1 MQTVGQT
8 EPGSEDSPVREGAG
22 KRALITGL
30 AGFTGRYMA
39 QELAAAGY
47 RVFGTANPV
56 EAPAGASYAMP
67 DDVFAVDL
75 CDRSAVNAM
84 IEQVQPDVVVHLAGI
99 AFVAHANAGLIYQV
113 NVMGSRNLLEAL
125 AASAHRPSAVLLASS
140 ANIYGNADVPV
151 IGEDQTPAP
160 ANDYAVSKL
169 AMEYMARLW
178 MDRLPI
184 ILARPFN
191 YTGVGQADNFLLPKI
206 VSHFRRGAR
215 EIELGNLAIAR
226 DFSDVRSVVR
236 SYRGLVARAHG
247 AAWTNPAFNIC
258 SGHSTSLHA
267 VIAMMEEIAGYKIA
281 VKVNP
286 AFVRSNDVMTLTG
299 SRAKLDEAIGPVP
312 QVPLAETLDWMYR
325 A

>member
-1 MQTVGQT
+1 MQGMNA
-8 EPGSEDSPVREGAG
+8 GLRDHAHEGTG
-22 KRALITGL
+22 KRALITGVG
-30 AGFTGRYMA
+30 GFTGHYMVA
-39 QELAAAGY
+39 ELAAAGY
-47 RVFGTANPV
+47 QVFGTV
-56 EAPAGASYAMP
+56 MP
-67 DDVFAVDL
+67 SETPPDAAAHLFGVDL
-75 CDRSAVNAM
+75 RDRAAVAAM
-84 IEQVQPDVVVHLAGI
+84 IAQVQPDVVIHLAGI
-99 AFVAHANAGLIYQV
+99 AFVAHADASLMYQV
-113 NVMGSRNLLEAL
+113 NVIGSRNLLEAL
-125 AASAHRPSAVLLASS
+125 AAASHRPSAVLLASS
-140 ANIYGNADVPV
+140 ANIYGNADVAV
-151 IGEDQTPAP
+151 IDESVLPDP

-206 VSHFRRGAR
+206 VSHFRRGER

-236 SYRGLVARAHG
+236 SYRALVAAAPG
-247 AAWTNPAFNIC
+247 AWSNPAFNVC
-258 SGHSTSLHA
+258 SGHSTSLQS
-267 VIAMMEEIAGYKIA
+267 VVAMMEDIAGYRIA

-299 SRAKLDEAIGPVP
+299 SRAKLDQAVGHIE
-312 QVPLAETLDWMYR
+312 QVPLADTLRWMYS

>member
-1 MQTVGQT
+1 MPRAGHSRLAGTA
-8 EPGSEDSPVREGAG
+8 REGAG

-39 QELAAAGY
+39 EELAAAGY
-47 RVFGTANPV
+47 HVFGTAMQS
-56 EAPAGASYAMP
+56 ELSAAAALIAPA
-67 DDVFAVDL
+67 DVFVADL
-75 CDRSAVNAM
+75 CDRAAIGAVV
-84 IEQVQPDVVVHLAGI
+84 EQVQPDVVVHLAGI
-99 AFVAHANAGLIYQV
+99 AFVAHANVDLMYQV
-113 NVMGSRNLLEAL
+113 NVMGSRNLLDAL
-125 AASAHRPSAVLLASS
+125 AACQHRPGAVLLASS
-140 ANIYGNADVPV
+140 ANIYGNADVAV
-151 IGEDQTPAP
+151 IDETLAPAP

-226 DFSDVRSVVR
+226 DFSDVRNVAR
-236 SYRGLVARAHG
+236 SYRGLLAAAPG
-247 AAWTNPAFNIC
+247 ATWTNPAFNVC
-258 SGHSTSLHA
+258 SGHSTSLQT

-286 AFVRSNDVMTLTG
+286 AFVRSNDVLTLTG
-299 SRAKLDEAIGPVP
+299 SRARLDRAIGTVAP
-312 QVPLAETLDWMYR
+312 VPLAETLDWMYR

>member
-1 MQTVGQT
+1 MQ
-8 EPGSEDSPVREGAG
+8 EGAG

-30 AGFTGRYMA
+30 AGFTGHYMA

-47 RVFGTANPV
+47 RVFGTAMPSEV
-56 EAPAGASYAMP
+56 PATPAGSAYQEK
-67 DDVFAVDL
+67 DVFAVNL
-75 CDRSAVNAM
+75 CDRAAVIAM
-84 IEQVQPDVVVHLAGI
+84 IAQVQPDVVVHLAGI
-99 AFVAHANAGLIYQV
+99 AFVAHANVDLMYQV
-113 NVMGSRNLLEAL
+113 NIVASRNLLEAL
-125 AASAHRPSAVLLASS
+125 AASAHRPAAVLLASS
-140 ANIYGNADVPV
+140 ANIYGNADVSIIDETV
-151 IGEDQTPAP
+151 APAP

-178 MDRLPI
+178 MDRLPL

-206 VSHFRRGAR
+206 VGHFRRGAR

-226 DFSDVRSVVR
+226 DFSDVRAVVR
-236 SYRGLVARAHG
+236 SYRGLLARAPG
-247 AAWTNPAFNIC
+247 ARWADPAFNVC
-258 SGHSTSLHA
+258 SGRSVSLHS

-286 AFVRSNDVMTLTG
+286 AFVRNNDVMTLTG
-299 SRAKLDEAIGPVP
+299 SRARLDEAIGIVE
-312 QVPLAETLDWMYR
+312 QVPLATTLEWMYR